1 MFIIFAFVNGVLIP
15 LLLKYW
21 SYFLDVFL
29 HKKKLYLY
37 FKKGMMLE
45 YELEN
50 FLKERY
56 IKNMKFIHPE
66 YLHKKVCHVYYQSK
80 VMLFKVQRERF
91 LKSCVF
97 NLLLSSEFYFL
108 IIIPQCF
115 KVTLKIF
122 YINSMMD
129 AYCREFC

>member
-1 MFIIFAFVNGVLIP
+1 
-15 LLLKYW
+15 
-21 SYFLDVFL
+21 
-29 HKKKLYLY
+29 
-37 FKKGMMLE
+37 MLE

-66 YLHKKVCHVYYQSK
+66 YLHKEVCHVYYQSK

-115 KVTLKIF
+115 KVALKIF
-122 YINSMMD
+122 TLIQ
-129 AYCREFC
+129 

>member
-1 MFIIFAFVNGVLIP
+1 
-15 LLLKYW
+15 
-21 SYFLDVFL
+21 
-29 HKKKLYLY
+29 
-37 FKKGMMLE
+37 MLE

-56 IKNMKFIHPE
+56 IKNMKFIHSE
-66 YLHKKVCHVYYQSK
+66 YLHKEVCHVHYQSK
-80 VMLFKVQRERF
+80 LMLFKVQRERF

-97 NLLLSSEFYFL
+97 SLLLSSEFYFL

-115 KVTLKIF
+115 KVALKIF